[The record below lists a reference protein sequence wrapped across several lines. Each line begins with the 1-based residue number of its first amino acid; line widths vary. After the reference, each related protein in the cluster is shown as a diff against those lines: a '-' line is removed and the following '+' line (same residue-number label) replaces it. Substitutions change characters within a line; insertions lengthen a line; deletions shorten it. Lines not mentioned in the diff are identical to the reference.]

1 MSGPARTGVGV
12 LHPGAMGAAV
22 GAALAERGEAVHW
35 VSAARSAATCARAAS
50 AGLVEQ
56 RDLGGMLAAVDT
68 VFSVCPPEAALDT
81 ACGVAAA
88 GFGGTYVDANAV
100 APATARR
107 VGEVIVAAGGAFVD
121 GAIVGGPPTTRS
133 ETRLFL
139 SGPTAAAVA
148 ARFDGGA
155 FETVV
160 LGDEIGTASALKV
173 AYAAWTKG
181 SGALLLAVR
190 AFARSNGVDAALL
203 DEWSR
208 SQPRLADRSSRT
220 ARGNARKAWRFVA
233 EMDEEADA
241 FAASGLPDGF
251 SRAAARMYERLTGY
265 KDIEDVDP
273 DAVFDALNRTT

>member
-1 MSGPARTGVGV
+1 VSGPARPGVGV

-22 GAALAERGEAVHW
+22 GAALAVRGETVHW
-35 VSAARSAATCARAAS
+35 VSAGRSAATCARAAA
-50 AGLVEQ
+50 AGLVEH

-68 VFSVCPPEAALDT
+68 VISVCPPEAALET
-81 ACGVAAA
+81 ARAVSAT

-100 APATARR
+100 APATSRR
-107 VGEVIVAAGGAFVD
+107 VGEVIVEAGGTFVD
-121 GAIVGGPPTTRS
+121 GAIVGGPPTVRG

-139 SGPTAAAVA
+139 SGSGAATVA
-148 ARFDGGA
+148 TRFRDSP

-160 LGDEIGTASALKV
+160 LGDDVGAASALKV

-181 SGALLLAVR
+181 SGALLLVVR

-203 DEWSR
+203 DEWAR
-208 SQPRLADRSSRT
+208 SQPRLADRSSSA

-241 FAASGLPDGF
+241 FASCGLPDGF
-251 SRAAARMYERLTGY
+251 SRAAARVYERLAGY
-265 KDIEDVDP
+265 KDVEDVDA

>member
-1 MSGPARTGVGV
+1 VSGPARPGVGV

-22 GAALAERGEAVHW
+22 GAALAARGEAVHW
-35 VSAARSAATCARAAS
+35 VSAGRSGATCARAAA
-50 AGLVEQ
+50 AGLVEH
-56 RDLGGMLAAVDT
+56 RELAGMLAAVDT
-68 VFSVCPPEAALDT
+68 VISVCPPEAAVET
-81 ACGVAAA
+81 ARGVSAL
-88 GFGGTYVDANAV
+88 GFAGTYVDANAV

-107 VGEVIVAAGGAFVD
+107 IGDLIEQAGGTFVD
-121 GAIVGGPPTTRS
+121 GAIVGGPPATRG

-139 SGPTAAAVA
+139 SGNAAATVA
-148 ARFDGGA
+148 ARFEGSP

-160 LGDEIGTASALKV
+160 LGGDAGAASALKV

-203 DEWSR
+203 DEWAR
-208 SQPRLADRSSRT
+208 SQPRLADRSSGT

-241 FAASGLPDGF
+241 FASSGLPDGF
-251 SRAAARMYERLTGY
+251 ARAAARVYERLAGY
-265 KDIEDVDP
+265 KDIEDVDA